1 MALTHTV
8 HLRHPPRKLAMLPAA
23 GRRVDVSELSTD
35 QLELLAWLRRN
46 APSLAE
52 LYEGAV
58 LMLQNRPPAH
68 VRLIAHSVREIR
80 NRLPDYVSKV
90 KSGGRLDYTGRIDN
104 INRIWMRVGLL
115 PSDLTAAGLPPID
128 PSVAVPREAARPVLE
143 LLRDHEVARAKPM
156 DTARRL
162 FTSAAPENA
171 DVIETLEPIVQHWIE
186 VTNWFMKRAHDDGRC
201 DGECPRDELERQ
213 FALFEK
219 TLMAIVRQFYTAADE
234 LDQILEDANS

>member
-1 MALTHTV
+1 MA
-8 HLRHPPRKLAMLPAA
+8 
-23 GRRVDVSELSTD
+23 ELSSD
-35 QLELLAWLRRN
+35 QLELRAWLRRN

-80 NRLPDYVSKV
+80 NRLPGYISRV
-90 KSGGRLDYTGRIDN
+90 KAGGRLDYTGRIDE
-104 INRIWMRVGLL
+104 ITTIWKSVGLV
-115 PSDLTAAGLPPID
+115 PSDLTTAELPPID
-128 PSVAVPREAARPVLE
+128 TSVAVPKEAAQPVFE
-143 LLRDHEVARAKPM
+143 LLWEHERARAKPL

-162 FTSAAPENA
+162 FSSAAPENV
-171 DVIETLEPIVQHWIE
+171 DVIETLEPVVRHWLE
-186 VTNWFMKRAHDDGRC
+186 VTDWFMKRAHDDERC
-201 DGECPRDELERQ
+201 DRECSRDELTRQ

-219 TLMAIVRQFYTAADE
+219 TLMAIVRQFYTAVHE

>member
-1 MALTHTV
+1 MLPWWRSRRMEA
-8 HLRHPPRKLAMLPAA
+8 LPAA
-23 GRRVDVSELSTD
+23 GPAAAGPELSSD
-35 QLELLAWLRRN
+35 RLELLAWLQRN

-58 LMLQNRPPAH
+58 LMLENRPPAH

-104 INRIWMRVGLL
+104 ITKTWMRIGLL
-115 PSDLTAAGLPPID
+115 PSDLITAGLPPID
-128 PSVAVPREAARPVLE
+128 TSVAVPREAATLVLE
-143 LLRDHEVARAKPM
+143 LLRDHELARAKPA

-171 DVIETLEPIVQHWIE
+171 DVIETLEPVVQHWID
-186 VTNWFMKRAHDDGRC
+186 VTNWFMRRAHDDGRC
-201 DGECPRDELERQ
+201 DGDCPRNDLEHQ

-219 TLMAIVRQFYTAADE
+219 TLMAIVRQFYTAVDE

>member
-1 MALTHTV
+1 MAAD
-8 HLRHPPRKLAMLPAA
+8 PY
-23 GRRVDVSELSTD
+23 EST
-35 QLELLAWLRRN
+35 
-46 APSLAE
+46 
-52 LYEGAV
+52 GV
-58 LMLQNRPPAH
+58 T
-68 VRLIAHSVREIR
+68 SVRSEFEPTSPPLR
-80 NRLPDYVSKV
+80 MAVFDPNPSGSDAPVVPWWRSHQNGSTYVSKV

-115 PSDLTAAGLPPID
+115 PSDFTTAGLPPID
-128 PSVAVPREAARPVLE
+128 SSVAVPREAAKPVLE
-143 LLRDHEVARAKPM
+143 LLRDHELARAKPV

-171 DVIETLEPIVQHWIE
+171 DVIETLEPVVQHWIE

-201 DGECPRDELERQ
+201 DEECPREELERQ

-219 TLMAIVRQFYTAADE
+219 TLMAIVRQFYTAVDE

>member
-1 MALTHTV
+1 MEA
-8 HLRHPPRKLAMLPAA
+8 LPADGPA
-23 GRRVDVSELSTD
+23 AAVSEFSD
-35 QLELLAWLRRN
+35 DRLELLAWLQRN

-90 KSGGRLDYTGRIDN
+90 KSGGRLDYTGRIDS
-104 INRIWMRVGLL
+104 ITKIWVRVGLV
-115 PSDLTAAGLPPID
+115 PNDLTASGLLSID
-128 PSVAVPREAARPVLE
+128 TSVAVPREAAKPVLE
-143 LLRDHEVARAKPM
+143 LLRDHELARAKPI
-156 DTARRL
+156 DSARRL
-162 FTSAAPENA
+162 FTTAAPENA
-171 DVIETLEPIVQHWIE
+171 EVIETLEPVVQHWIE
-186 VTNWFMKRAHDDGRC
+186 ITNWFMKRAHDDGRC
-201 DGECPRDELERQ
+201 DAECPRDELEHQ

-219 TLMAIVRQFYTAADE
+219 TLMAIVRQFYTAVDE